1 MSSDLCE
8 TLRDVSHILG
18 YARVST
24 LQQDE
29 ALQLDAL
36 TAAGAAR
43 IYTDRVS
50 TRAERRPELDRL
62 LERADAG
69 DTIVV
74 WRLDRLAR
82 SLTELIALVDEFG
95 RRQVHLRSLG
105 EQIDTGTAGG
115 RLLFHLMASIAEF
128 ERDLIRERTMAG
140 LHAAQLA
147 VAPAGAPRPLPRRS
161 AHWRGSCTSRRS
173 TRSRRSPAPSA
184 SADRRSTAR

>member
-1 MSSDLCE
+1 MSHL
-8 TLRDVSHILG
+8 LG

-24 LQQDE
+24 VQQDE

-36 TAAGAAR
+36 TAAGATR
-43 IYTDRVS
+43 IYTDRAS

-62 LERADAG
+62 LERVDAG

-82 SLTELIALVDEFG
+82 SLTELIALVAELG
-95 RRQVHLRSLG
+95 RRQVNLRSLT

-140 LHAAQLA
+140 LDAARARGRTGGRPAALSADQRA
-147 VAPAGAPRPLPRRS
+147 VAREMYESKKYQVAQIGRTLGVS
-161 AHWRGSCTSRRS
+161 RS
-173 TRSRRSPAPSA
+173 TVYRALIPDP
-184 SADRRSTAR
+184 

>member
-1 MSSDLCE
+1 M
-8 TLRDVSHILG
+8 SHILG

-140 LHAAQLA
+140 LHAARARGRTGGRPSALTEEKRALA
-147 VAPAGAPRPLPRRS
+147 RELYESKKYEVSQIARTLGVS
-161 AHWRGSCTSRRS
+161 RS
-173 TRSRRSPAPSA
+173 TVYRSLIPDGAA
-184 SADRRSTAR
+184 S